1 MLLITR
7 SADSPQR
14 GCYGLRVFT
23 LNGLVPMDQHAADFG
38 SLHLDGGGSGGFQR
52 VAETPCQKN
61 TKLRHFLIYAA
72 YLYKIS
78 GMATTEQHPILNLAH
93 SKGVLRTRDVCAAG
107 ESRVALAKL
116 VREGLLSKLGRGLY
130 ALPDR
135 PFSENGALAEVSVK
149 SEHGVVC
156 LISALRFHELTTQ
169 QSSEIWLAIPH
180 KAHPPKLD
188 YPPLRVVHMSGE
200 AMTAGIESATVAGAS
215 VRVFCVAKT
224 VADCFKFRNKLGLDV
239 ALEALNEAWA
249 ARRVTMDE
257 LWRYAQ
263 ICRVANV
270 MRPYME
276 ALGAKP

>member
-1 MLLITR
+1 MTR

-78 GMATTEQHPILNLAH
+78 SMVATPQHPILNLAH

-116 VREGLLSKLGRGLY
+116 VRKGLLSKLGRGLY

-135 PFSENGALAEVSVK
+135 PFSENGALAEVSAK

>member
-1 MLLITR
+1 MPHLCIR
-7 SADSPQR
+7 YDGMSAS
-14 GCYGLRVFT
+14 V
-23 LNGLVPMDQHAADFG
+23 
-38 SLHLDGGGSGGFQR
+38 
-52 VAETPCQKN
+52 
-61 TKLRHFLIYAA
+61 
-72 YLYKIS
+72 
-78 GMATTEQHPILNLAH
+78 QHPILSLAR

-107 ESRVALAKL
+107 GSRVTLAKL

-135 PFSENGALAEVSVK
+135 PFSSNGALAEVSAK
-149 SEHGVVC
+149 SMQGVVC
-156 LISALRFHELTTQ
+156 LISALRFHEITTQ

-180 KAHPPKLD
+180 KAHRPKLD
-188 YPPLRVVHMSGE
+188 YPPLRIVHMSGE
-200 AMTAGIESATVAGAS
+200 AMTVGVASANVAGAS

-249 ARRVTMDE
+249 AKRVTMDE
-257 LWRYAQ
+257 LWRYAH